1 MNFYGS
7 SHFMKNK
14 HCERGSFPFVV
25 HFEQVNKSR
34 LQGELEVISYI
45 FVFVLYTQIIFSN

>member
-14 HCERGSFPFVV
+14 HSERGSFPFV

-34 LQGELEVISYI
+34 LQGEVEVISFIY
-45 FVFVLYTQIIFSN
+45 LYLFCIQK